1 MCTKTLC
8 LSFSKPCMRGGERF
22 MDQKAS
28 EYAMLKVTN
37 KLHVQKRSIDE

>member
-1 MCTKTLC
+1 MSPKTLC
-8 LSFSKPCMRGGERF
+8 LSFSKPFTRGGERF
-22 MDQKAS
+22 MNQKAS